1 MIRMFLARVADL
13 PNFRCHNEC
22 HSRVLAR
29 DADADADAEYEKLS
43 ANGLWRP
50 DLARPDT
57 RRSWLVVRLSGVRF
71 SEAAPRS
78 PMFPGPVGVH
88 DLYRFGLDPRLTPKL
103 DVTTWYQEVR
113 SGTG

>member
-1 MIRMFLARVADL
+1 MFLARVADL

-71 SEAAPRS
+71 SEAAPLEAPYS
-78 PMFPGPVGVH
+78 
-88 DLYRFGLDPRLTPKL
+88 LTSSSL
-103 DVTTWYQEVR
+103 GRDANAQSLFV
-113 SGTG
+113 